1 MTQLYHEA
9 IYRPLANALVFLY
22 QTIAVGDLGIAI
34 ILLTILVR
42 LVLYPV
48 FKKSIEHN
56 LRMQELQPKL
66 KRLKDEHKGNKEKE
80 VAATLELFREHKTN
94 PFTLMFFTFAQ
105 LPILIA
111 LYHLFSGG
119 LRGDITPL
127 LYAWTPHLAEFG
139 STLLGLINLHEPN
152 TIVVALVALV
162 QFVQAAL
169 ATPKTADQK
178 TRRAAYRN
186 AALVAVIIG
195 VFLAAYHIPSAVGLY
210 LITSALFS
218 IIQQEVAHRASSH
231 VQLARISQ

>member
-1 MTQLYHEA
+1 MTQLYQEI
-9 IYRPLANALVFLY
+9 IYRPLANALVVLY
-22 QTIAVGDLGIAI
+22 QTVAGGDLGVAI
-34 ILLTILVR
+34 ILLTVLVR

-66 KRLKDEHKGNKEKE
+66 KELKNQHKGDKEKE

-111 LYHLFSGG
+111 LYQLFSGG
-119 LRGDITPL
+119 LRGDIAPL
-127 LYAWTPHLAEFG
+127 LYPGVPHLTEF
-139 STLLGLINLHEPN
+139 SATLFGLINLHEPN
-152 TIVVALVALV
+152 TMVVVLVAAA

-186 AALVAVIIG
+186 AALVAVVIG
-195 VFLAAYHIPSAVGLY
+195 VFFVAYRIPSAVGLY
-210 LITSALFS
+210 LIASALFS
-218 IIQQEVAHRASSH
+218 VAQQQAAHRTTSH
-231 VQLARISQ
+231 GKLA